1 MVNKDNFYV
10 IKKTMTLFQF
20 KPFSFINIAIK
31 RIVKS
36 ITANAKRRCFFLN
49 LTNETFWRNTPS
61 GQEILEFF
69 KGMTDSQK
77 IEFFGFFDIFVFE
90 FHNGINAYVS
100 MMAGPSSRNFK
111 KTLWVSI
118 SKGYNR
124 LSHHF
129 SGLETPLG
137 DLRSSIGSTPVQSAG
152 FSTSPAVSQNSNQS
166 AFQQGLLT
174 FGTFQGFGGLATQPV
189 SPFQGFGGLA
199 TQPVSPFQGFGGLAT
214 QPVSPFQEFQAPM
227 SEFSLFCSQPPSLG
241 GYFQPI
247 VRGGS
252 TDPFTLQ
259 ADFVPL
265 SSATEPVSRQG
276 QTRLAIKK
284 GRVIRVEIPS
294 SCSSGPSTSS
304 TVGISKS
311 PKAQTPV
318 ATTIANLEKK
328 VASLKKLN
336 PEEGSSNYLTLV
348 ISQAKLAKLKKMRN
362 SL

>member
-1 MVNKDNFYV
+1 
-10 IKKTMTLFQF
+10 MTLFQF

-189 SPFQGFGGLA
+189 SPFQ
-199 TQPVSPFQGFGGLAT
+199 
-214 QPVSPFQEFQAPM
+214 EFQAPM